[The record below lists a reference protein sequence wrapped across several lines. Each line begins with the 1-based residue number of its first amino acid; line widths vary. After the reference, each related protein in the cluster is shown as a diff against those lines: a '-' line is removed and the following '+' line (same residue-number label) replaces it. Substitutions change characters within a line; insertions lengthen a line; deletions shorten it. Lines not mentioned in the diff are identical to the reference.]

1 MFAAIRFYR
10 AEPHSIDEV
19 VRRVQEDFLPLVR
32 DMSGFVSYFVLLPSA
47 PSREVLGNEL

>member
-32 DMSGFVSYFVLLPSA
+32 DMSGSCRISCCSLVRGKTRS
-47 PSREVLGNEL
+47 SR